1 MGKVKYEKLKSYLL
15 HVMSYTIPL
24 PFYTDF
30 QYLKCLRE
38 YNLFTPDHSHSN
50 TDWPLTGRSG
60 PRLRWK
66 MLPGQWPVFHGVESL
81 NIHRVTQ
88 VRNALVHVTISTL
101 ITTLSKTAATKWPV
115 LQNKNMHTDR

>member
-1 MGKVKYEKLKSYLL
+1 MNFQCLKS
-15 HVMSYTIPL
+15 
-24 PFYTDF
+24 
-30 QYLKCLRE
+30 LRE
-38 YNLFTPDHSHSN
+38 HNLFTPDHSHSN

-66 MLPGQWPVFHGVESL
+66 MLPAQWPVFQWLGVESL

-101 ITTLSKTAATKWPV
+101 ITT
-115 LQNKNMHTDR
+115 